1 MNKNW
6 VWVNKVHMKRLIS
19 IVILAIIKV
28 VAYAQRGKVRPEW
41 DFDGGHNVLRHD
53 TKEDMWSFLLINGAV
68 ALFFLYYYIKENSKR
83 FSKKN
88 NLESNSYNTREEI
101 DYSGEYIKMG
111 YSSSMPLDDEEI
123 LSDNYDTIAIEPQES
138 NYDKWTDTGK
148 TYILRDIWESQNPSH
163 LLPKHYTTDK
173 AS

>member
-1 MNKNW
+1 
-6 VWVNKVHMKRLIS
+6 
-19 IVILAIIKV
+19 
-28 VAYAQRGKVRPEW
+28 
-41 DFDGGHNVLRHD
+41 
-53 TKEDMWSFLLINGAV
+53 
-68 ALFFLYYYIKENSKR
+68 
-83 FSKKN
+83 
-88 NLESNSYNTREEI
+88 
-101 DYSGEYIKMG
+101 
-111 YSSSMPLDDEEI
+111 MPLDDEEI

>member
-53 TKEDMWSFLLINGAV
+53 TNDDMWSFLLIIGAV

-111 YSSSMPLDDEEI
+111 YSSSMPLV
-123 LSDNYDTIAIEPQES
+123 
-138 NYDKWTDTGK
+138 
-148 TYILRDIWESQNPSH
+148 
-163 LLPKHYTTDK
+163 
-173 AS
+173 